1 MGNQQSEA
9 AQRIAFAR
17 REFVLL
23 QRRSAAKGRRRRRS
37 EKRWLTG
44 TMLRKREPGVYN
56 AIRIARA
63 LGVTVED
70 LMSDEDI
77 KGGVR
82 SEQEQER

>member
-1 MGNQQSEA
+1 M
-9 AQRIAFAR
+9 
-17 REFVLL
+17 
-23 QRRSAAKGRRRRRS
+23 
-37 EKRWLTG
+37 
-44 TMLRKREPGVYN
+44 RKREPGVYN